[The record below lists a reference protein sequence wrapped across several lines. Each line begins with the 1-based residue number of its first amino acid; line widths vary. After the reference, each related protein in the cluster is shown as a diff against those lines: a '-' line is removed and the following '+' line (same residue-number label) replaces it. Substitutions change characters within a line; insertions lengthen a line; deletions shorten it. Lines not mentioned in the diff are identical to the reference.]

1 MVTISTWLSIM
12 DHSNN
17 INKLEQEDLQLSDNL
32 QKITLHKLIAEKV
45 NIAKMLQRDRRSEHI
60 QVCGSMLQFL
70 KERNLV
76 SEEIRRR
83 LVKGNFCKYRFC
95 PMCQWRMAR
104 KVCREVLG
112 RLRTINEN
120 HNGVA
125 LLFLT
130 LTIKNEPLSELNRT
144 VKLLSKAFYRMQQT
158 QQYRRAVYGSI
169 RAIEFLGDNTSKGEC
184 HPHFHCLLVVNKN
197 YFKSRDYIN
206 FEEWTALWQRSLRV
220 DYRPIIN
227 VQRVKPKGKM
237 SAIVAAAL
245 EVVKY
250 SVTSSDL
257 EKLSRDEFQELDR
270 QTRNLRQYNYS
281 GELKDAE
288 PTFDEEDESLW
299 ELIEEEYYQWKG
311 GKYSK
316 HNIDM
321 TSKV

>member
-1 MVTISTWLSIM
+1 MTYINIS
-12 DHSNN
+12 
-17 INKLEQEDLQLSDNL
+17 NKLELEDLQLAESL
-32 QKITLHKLIAEKV
+32 KKITLHKLIAEKV

-112 RLRTINEN
+112 RLRTINEA

-130 LTIKNEPLSELNRT
+130 LTIKNEPLTELNRT
-144 VKLLSKAFYRMQQT
+144 VKLLSKAFYRMQQSK
-158 QQYRRAVYGSI
+158 QYKSAVYGSI
-169 RAIEFLGDNTSKGEC
+169 RAIEFLGDNTEQGEC
-184 HPHFHCLLVVNKN
+184 HPHFHCLLVVPKS
-197 YFKSRDYIN
+197 YFTSRDYIN
-206 FEEWTALWQRSLRV
+206 FEEWTNLWQRSLRV

-257 EKLSRDEFQELDR
+257 EKLSKDDFQELDR
-270 QTRNLRQYNYS
+270 QTRNIRQYNYS

-288 PTFDEEDESLW
+288 PTFDDVEDESLW
-299 ELIEEEYYQWKG
+299 ELLEEEYYQWKNG
-311 GKYSK
+311 QYSK
-316 HNIDM
+316 RKFNR
-321 TSKV
+321 TV

>member
-1 MVTISTWLSIM
+1 MSS
-12 DHSNN
+12 SNN
-17 INKLEQEDLQLSDNL
+17 INKLELQDLQLSESL
-32 QKITLHKLIAEKV
+32 KKITLHKLIVEKV
-45 NIAKMLQRDRRSEHI
+45 NIAKMLEQSNRTERIE
-60 QVCGSMLQFL
+60 VCGSMLKLL
-70 KERNLV
+70 KERNVV

-83 LVKGNFCKYRFC
+83 LVKANFCKYRFC
-95 PMCQWRMAR
+95 PMCQWRKAR

-112 RLRTINEN
+112 RLRTIDEA

-130 LTIKNEPLSELNRT
+130 LTIKNEPLTELNRT
-144 VKLLSKAFYRMQQT
+144 VKHLSQAFQRLQQSK
-158 QQYRRAVYGSI
+158 QYKSAVYGSI
-169 RAIEFLGDNTSKGEC
+169 RAIEFLGDNTEQGEC

-197 YFKSRDYIN
+197 YFTSRDYIN
-206 FEEWTALWQRSLRV
+206 FEEWTNLWQRSLRV
-220 DYRPIIN
+220 NYRPVIN

-257 EKLSRDEFQELDR
+257 EKLSKEDFQELDR
-270 QTRNLRQYNYS
+270 QTRNIRQYNYS

-288 PTFDEEDESLW
+288 PTFDDVEDESLW
-299 ELIEEEYYQWKG
+299 ELLEEEYFQWKN

-316 HNIDM
+316 RKFN
-321 TSKV
+321 SAV

>member
-1 MVTISTWLSIM
+1 MNYPT
-12 DHSNN
+12 NC
-17 INKLEQEDLQLSDNL
+17 NKLELEDLQLTESL
-32 QKITLHKLIAEKV
+32 KKITLHKLIAEKV
-45 NIAKMLQRDRRSEHI
+45 NIAQMLQRDRRSEHI

-112 RLRTINEN
+112 RLRTIDEQ
-120 HNGVA
+120 HNGVE

-130 LTIKNEPLSELNRT
+130 LTVKNEPLTELNST
-144 VKLLSKAFYRMQQT
+144 VKLLSKAFYRMQQLK
-158 QQYRRAVYGSI
+158 QYKDAVLGSI
-169 RAIEFLGDNTSKGEC
+169 RAIEFLGDNTEAGEC
-184 HPHFHCLLVVNKN
+184 HPHFHCLLVVNKS

-206 FEEWTALWQRSLRV
+206 FEEWTSLWQRSLRV

-257 EKLSRDEFQELDR
+257 EKLSKDDFQELDR
-270 QTRNLRQYNYS
+270 QTRNIRQYNYS

-288 PTFDEEDESLW
+288 PTFDDVEDESLW
-299 ELIEEEYYQWKG
+299 ELLEEEYYQWKNG
-311 GKYSK
+311 QYSK
-316 HNIDM
+316 RKFNR
-321 TSKV
+321 TV

>member
-1 MVTISTWLSIM
+1 MTS
-12 DHSNN
+12 SNN
-17 INKLEQEDLQLSDNL
+17 INKLELQDLQLAESL
-32 QKITLHKLIAEKV
+32 KKITLHKLIAEKI
-45 NIAKMLQRDRRSEHI
+45 NIAKMLEQTNRIERIE
-60 QVCGSMLQFL
+60 VCGSMLKFL
-70 KERNLV
+70 KERNVV

-83 LVKGNFCKYRFC
+83 LVKANFCKYRFC
-95 PMCQWRMAR
+95 PMCQWRKAR

-112 RLRTINEN
+112 RLRTIEES

-130 LTIKNEPLSELNRT
+130 LTIKNEPLTELNRT
-144 VKLLSKAFYRMQQT
+144 IKHLSQAFQRLQQSK
-158 QQYRRAVYGSI
+158 QYKDAVLGSI
-169 RAIEFLGDNTSKGEC
+169 RAIEFLGDNTEAGEC
-184 HPHFHCLLVVNKN
+184 HPHFHCLLVVNKS

-206 FEEWTALWQRSLRV
+206 FEEWTNLWQRCLRV
-220 DYRPIIN
+220 NYRPVIN

-257 EKLSRDEFQELDR
+257 EKLTKEDFQELDK
-270 QTRNLRQYNYS
+270 QTRNIRQYNYS

-288 PTFDEEDESLW
+288 PTFDDIEDESLW
-299 ELIEEEYYQWKG
+299 ELLEEEYFQWKN

-316 HNIDM
+316 RKFN
-321 TSKV
+321 SAV

>member
-1 MVTISTWLSIM
+1 M
-12 DHSNN
+12 NYPKN
-17 INKLEQEDLQLSDNL
+17 CNQLELQDLQLSESL
-32 QKITLHKLIAEKV
+32 KKITLHKLIAEKV

-112 RLRTINEN
+112 RLRTIEES
-120 HNGVA
+120 HNGVS

-130 LTIKNEPLSELNRT
+130 LTIKNEPLAELNST
-144 VKLLSKAFYRMQQT
+144 VKLLSKAFKRLQQSK
-158 QQYRRAVYGSI
+158 QYKSAVLGSI
-169 RAIEFLGDNTSKGEC
+169 RAIEFLGDNTEVGEC
-184 HPHFHCLLVVNKN
+184 HPHFHCLLVVNKS

-206 FEEWTALWQRSLRV
+206 FEEWTNLWQRCLRV
-220 DYRPIIN
+220 NYRPVIN

-257 EKLSRDEFQELDR
+257 EKLTKEDFQELDK
-270 QTRNLRQYNYS
+270 QTRNIRQYNYS

-288 PTFDEEDESLW
+288 PTFDDVEDESFW
-299 ELIEEEYYQWKG
+299 ELLEEEYYQWKNG
-311 GKYSK
+311 QYSK
-316 HNIDM
+316 RKFN
-321 TSKV
+321 SAV

>member
-1 MVTISTWLSIM
+1 MTS
-12 DHSNN
+12 SNN
-17 INKLEQEDLQLSDNL
+17 INKLELQDLQLAESL
-32 QKITLHKLIAEKV
+32 KKITLHKLIAEKV

-112 RLRTINEN
+112 RLRTINEA

-130 LTIKNEPLSELNRT
+130 LTIKNEPITELKST
-144 VKLLSKAFYRMQQT
+144 VKHLSQAFQRLQQSK
-158 QQYRRAVYGSI
+158 QYKDVVYGSI
-169 RAIEFLGDNTSKGEC
+169 RAIEFLGDNTEQGEC
-184 HPHFHCLLVVNKN
+184 HPHFHCLLVVPKS
-197 YFKSRDYIN
+197 YFTSRYYIN
-206 FEEWTALWQRSLRV
+206 FEEWTNLWQRSLRV

-227 VQRVKPKGKM
+227 VQRVKPKEKM

-257 EKLSRDEFQELDR
+257 EKLTKEDFQELDR
-270 QTRNLRQYNYS
+270 QTRNIRQYNYS

-288 PTFDEEDESLW
+288 PTFDDAEDESLW
-299 ELIEEEYYQWKG
+299 QLIEEEYYHWKNG
-311 GKYSK
+311 QYSK
-316 HNIDM
+316 REFNR
-321 TSKV
+321 TV

>member
-1 MVTISTWLSIM
+1 MSS
-12 DHSNN
+12 SNN
-17 INKLEQEDLQLSDNL
+17 INQLELQDLQLSESL
-32 QKITLHKLIAEKV
+32 KKITLHKLIAEKI
-45 NIAKMLQRDRRSEHI
+45 NIAQMLEQSNRTERIE
-60 QVCGSMLQFL
+60 VCGSMLKFL
-70 KERNLV
+70 KERNVV

-83 LVKGNFCKYRFC
+83 LVKANFCKYRFC
-95 PMCQWRMAR
+95 PMCQWRLAR

-112 RLRTINEN
+112 RLRTIEES

-130 LTIKNEPLSELNRT
+130 LTIKNEPLTELNRT
-144 VKLLSKAFYRMQQT
+144 VKHLSASFNRMQKT
-158 QQYRRAVYGSI
+158 QQYKDAVLGSI
-169 RAIEFLGDNTSKGEC
+169 RAIEFLGDNTEVGEC
-184 HPHFHCLLVVNKN
+184 HPHFHCLLVVPKS
-197 YFKSRDYIN
+197 YFTSRYYIN
-206 FEEWTALWQRSLRV
+206 FEEWTSLWQRSLRV

-257 EKLSRDEFQELDR
+257 EKLSKDDFQELDR
-270 QTRNLRQYNYS
+270 QTRNIRQYNYS

-288 PTFDEEDESLW
+288 PTFDDIEDESLW
-299 ELIEEEYYQWKG
+299 KLLEEEYFQWKN

-316 HNIDM
+316 RKFN
-321 TSKV
+321 SAV

>member
-1 MVTISTWLSIM
+1 MTS
-12 DHSNN
+12 SNN
-17 INKLEQEDLQLSDNL
+17 INKLELQDLQLSESL
-32 QKITLHKLIAEKV
+32 KKITLHKLIAEKV
-45 NIAKMLQRDRRSEHI
+45 NIAQMLQRDRRSEHI

-95 PMCQWRMAR
+95 PMCQWRKAR

-112 RLRTINEN
+112 RLRTIDEA

-130 LTIKNEPLSELNRT
+130 LTIKNEPLTELNNT
-144 VKLLSKAFYRMQQT
+144 VKHLSASFNRMQKT
-158 QQYRRAVYGSI
+158 QQYKSAVYGSI
-169 RAIEFLGDNTSKGEC
+169 RAIEFLGDNTEAGEC
-184 HPHFHCLLVVNKN
+184 HPHFHCLLVVNKS

-206 FEEWTALWQRSLRV
+206 FEEWTNLWQRSLRV
-220 DYRPIIN
+220 NYRPVIN

-257 EKLSRDEFQELDR
+257 EKLTREDFQELDR
-270 QTRNLRQYNYS
+270 QTRNIRQYNYS

-288 PTFDEEDESLW
+288 PTFDDIEDESLW
-299 ELIEEEYYQWKG
+299 ELLEEEYYQWKNG
-311 GKYSK
+311 QYSK
-316 HNIDM
+316 RKFNR
-321 TSKV
+321 TV

>member
-1 MVTISTWLSIM
+1 MSS
-12 DHSNN
+12 SNN
-17 INKLEQEDLQLSDNL
+17 INKLELEDLQLTESL
-32 QKITLHKLIAEKV
+32 KKITLHKLIAEKI
-45 NIAKMLQRDRRSEHI
+45 NIAQMLQRDRRSEHI

-112 RLRTINEN
+112 RLRTIDEQ

-130 LTIKNEPLSELNRT
+130 LTIKNEPLTELNST
-144 VKLLSKAFYRMQQT
+144 VKLLSKAFYRMQQLK
-158 QQYRRAVYGSI
+158 QYKDAVLGSI
-169 RAIEFLGDNTSKGEC
+169 RAIEFLGDNTEAGEC
-184 HPHFHCLLVVNKN
+184 HPHFHCLLVVNKS

-206 FEEWTALWQRSLRV
+206 FEEWTNLWQRSLRV
-220 DYRPIIN
+220 NYRPVIN

-257 EKLSRDEFQELDR
+257 EKLTKEDFQELDK
-270 QTRNLRQYNYS
+270 QTRNIRQYNYS

-288 PTFDEEDESLW
+288 PTFDDIEDESLW
-299 ELIEEEYYQWKG
+299 ELLEEEYYQWKNG
-311 GKYSK
+311 QYSK
-316 HNIDM
+316 RKFN
-321 TSKV
+321 SAV

>member
-1 MVTISTWLSIM
+1 MSS
-12 DHSNN
+12 SNN
-17 INKLEQEDLQLSDNL
+17 INKLELQDLQLSESL
-32 QKITLHKLIAEKV
+32 KKITLHKLIAEKV

-112 RLRTINEN
+112 RLRTIDEA

-130 LTIKNEPLSELNRT
+130 LTIKNEPLTELNST
-144 VKLLSKAFYRMQQT
+144 VKHLSQAFQRLQQSK
-158 QQYRRAVYGSI
+158 QYKSAVYGSI
-169 RAIEFLGDNTSKGEC
+169 RAIEFLGDNTEAGEC
-184 HPHFHCLLVVNKN
+184 HPHFHCLLVVNKS

-206 FEEWTALWQRSLRV
+206 FEEWTSLWQRSLRV

-257 EKLSRDEFQELDR
+257 EKLTKEDFQELDK
-270 QTRNLRQYNYS
+270 QTRNIRQYNYS

-288 PTFDEEDESLW
+288 PTFDDIEDESLW
-299 ELIEEEYYQWKG
+299 ELLEEEYFQWKN

-316 HNIDM
+316 RKFN
-321 TSKV
+321 SAV

>member
-1 MVTISTWLSIM
+1 M
-12 DHSNN
+12 NYPKN
-17 INKLEQEDLQLSDNL
+17 CNQLELQDLQLSESL
-32 QKITLHKLIAEKV
+32 KKITLHKLIAEKV

-112 RLRTINEN
+112 RLRTIEES
-120 HNGVA
+120 HNGVS

-130 LTIKNEPLSELNRT
+130 LTIKNEPLAELNST
-144 VKLLSKAFYRMQQT
+144 VKLLSKAFKRLQQSK
-158 QQYRRAVYGSI
+158 QYKSAVLGSI
-169 RAIEFLGDNTSKGEC
+169 RAIEFLGDNTEVGEC
-184 HPHFHCLLVVNKN
+184 HPHFHCLLVVPKS
-197 YFKSRDYIN
+197 YFTSRYYIN
-206 FEEWTALWQRSLRV
+206 FEEWTSLWQRSLRV

-257 EKLSRDEFQELDR
+257 EKLTKEDFQELDK
-270 QTRNLRQYNYS
+270 QTRNIRQYNYS

-288 PTFDEEDESLW
+288 PTFDDIEDESLW
-299 ELIEEEYYQWKG
+299 ELLEEEYYQWKNG
-311 GKYSK
+311 QYSK
-316 HNIDM
+316 RKFNR
-321 TSKV
+321 TV

>member
-1 MVTISTWLSIM
+1 MSS
-12 DHSNN
+12 SNN
-17 INKLEQEDLQLSDNL
+17 INKLELQDLQLSESL
-32 QKITLHKLIAEKV
+32 KKITLHKLIAEKV
-45 NIAKMLQRDRRSEHI
+45 NIAQMLQRDRRSEHI

-95 PMCQWRMAR
+95 PMCQWRKAR

-112 RLRTINEN
+112 RLRTIDEA

-130 LTIKNEPLSELNRT
+130 LTIKNEPLTELNRT
-144 VKLLSKAFYRMQQT
+144 VKHLSQAFKRLQQSK
-158 QQYRRAVYGSI
+158 QYKDAVYGSI
-169 RAIEFLGDNTSKGEC
+169 RAIEFLGDNTEAGEC

-197 YFKSRDYIN
+197 YFTSRDYIN
-206 FEEWTALWQRSLRV
+206 FEEWTSLWQRSLRV

-257 EKLSRDEFQELDR
+257 EKLSKEDFQELDR
-270 QTRNLRQYNYS
+270 QTRNIRQYNYS

-288 PTFDEEDESLW
+288 PTFDDAEDESLW
-299 ELIEEEYYQWKG
+299 ELLEEEYYQWKNG
-311 GKYSK
+311 QYSK
-316 HNIDM
+316 RKFNR
-321 TSKV
+321 TV

>member
-1 MVTISTWLSIM
+1 MSS
-12 DHSNN
+12 SNN
-17 INKLEQEDLQLSDNL
+17 INKLELQDLQLSESL
-32 QKITLHKLIAEKV
+32 KKITLHKLIAEKV
-45 NIAKMLQRDRRSEHI
+45 NIAQMLQRDRRSEHI

-112 RLRTINEN
+112 RLRTIDEQ

-130 LTIKNEPLSELNRT
+130 LTIKNKPLTELNST
-144 VKLLSKAFYRMQQT
+144 VKLLSKAFYRMQQLK
-158 QQYRRAVYGSI
+158 QYKDAVLGSI
-169 RAIEFLGDNTSKGEC
+169 RAIEFLGDNTEQGEC
-184 HPHFHCLLVVNKN
+184 HPHFHCLLVVRKS
-197 YFKSRDYIN
+197 YFKKSDYIN
-206 FEEWTALWQRSLRV
+206 FEEWTNLWQRSLRV
-220 DYRPIIN
+220 NYRPVIN

-257 EKLSRDEFQELDR
+257 EKLTREDFQELDR
-270 QTRNLRQYNYS
+270 QTRNIRQYNYS

-288 PTFDEEDESLW
+288 PTFDDAEDESLW
-299 ELIEEEYYQWKG
+299 ELLEEEYYQWKNG
-311 GKYSK
+311 QYSK
-316 HNIDM
+316 RKFN
-321 TSKV
+321 SAV

>member
-1 MVTISTWLSIM
+1 M
-12 DHSNN
+12 NYPKN
-17 INKLEQEDLQLSDNL
+17 CNQLELQDLQLSESL
-32 QKITLHKLIAEKV
+32 KKITLHKLIAEKV

-112 RLRTINEN
+112 RLRTIEES
-120 HNGVA
+120 HNGVS

-130 LTIKNEPLSELNRT
+130 LTIKNEPLAELNST
-144 VKLLSKAFYRMQQT
+144 VKLLSKAFKRLQQSK
-158 QQYRRAVYGSI
+158 QYKSAVLGSI
-169 RAIEFLGDNTSKGEC
+169 RAIEFLGDNTEVGEC
-184 HPHFHCLLVVNKN
+184 HPHFHCLLVVNKS

-206 FEEWTALWQRSLRV
+206 FEEWTNLWQRSLRV

-227 VQRVKPKGKM
+227 VQKVKAKGKM

-257 EKLSRDEFQELDR
+257 EKLSKEDFQELDR
-270 QTRNLRQYNYS
+270 QTRNIRQYNYS

-288 PTFDEEDESLW
+288 PTFDDIEDESLW
-299 ELIEEEYYQWKG
+299 ELLEEEYYQWKNG
-311 GKYSK
+311 QYSK
-316 HNIDM
+316 RKFN
-321 TSKV
+321 SAV

>member
-1 MVTISTWLSIM
+1 MSS
-12 DHSNN
+12 SNN
-17 INKLEQEDLQLSDNL
+17 INKLELQDLQLSESL
-32 QKITLHKLIAEKV
+32 KKITLHKLIAEKV
-45 NIAKMLQRDRRSEHI
+45 NIAQMLQRDRRSEHI

-112 RLRTINEN
+112 RLRTIDEQ

-130 LTIKNEPLSELNRT
+130 LTIKNEPLTELNST
-144 VKLLSKAFYRMQQT
+144 VKLLSKAFYRMQQLK
-158 QQYRRAVYGSI
+158 QYKDAVLGSI
-169 RAIEFLGDNTSKGEC
+169 RAIEFLGDNTEAGEC
-184 HPHFHCLLVVNKN
+184 HPHFHCLLVVNKS

-206 FEEWTALWQRSLRV
+206 FEEWTNLWQRSLRV
-220 DYRPIIN
+220 NYRPVIN

-257 EKLSRDEFQELDR
+257 EKLTREDFQELDR
-270 QTRNLRQYNYS
+270 QTRNIRQYNYS

-288 PTFDEEDESLW
+288 PTFDDIEDESLW
-299 ELIEEEYYQWKG
+299 ELLEEEYYQWKNG
-311 GKYSK
+311 QYSK
-316 HNIDM
+316 RKFNR
-321 TSKV
+321 TV

>member
-1 MVTISTWLSIM
+1 MNILQY
-12 DHSNN
+12 
-17 INKLEQEDLQLSDNL
+17 INKVEQDDLQLAESL
-32 QKITLHKLIAEKV
+32 KKITLHKLIAEKV

-112 RLRTINEN
+112 RLRTIDEQ

-130 LTIKNEPLSELNRT
+130 LTIKNEPLTELNRT
-144 VKLLSKAFYRMQQT
+144 IKHLSQAFQRLQQSK
-158 QQYRRAVYGSI
+158 QYKDAVLGSI
-169 RAIEFLGDNTSKGEC
+169 RAIEFLGDNTEVGEC
-184 HPHFHCLLVVNKN
+184 HPHFHCLLVVNKS

-206 FEEWTALWQRSLRV
+206 FEEWTNLWQRSLRV

-257 EKLSRDEFQELDR
+257 EKLSKEDFQELDR
-270 QTRNLRQYNYS
+270 QTRNIRQYNYS

-288 PTFDEEDESLW
+288 PTFDDVEDESLW
-299 ELIEEEYYQWKG
+299 ELLEEEYYHWAN

-316 HNIDM
+316 REFKR
-321 TSKV
+321 TV

>member
-1 MVTISTWLSIM
+1 MSS
-12 DHSNN
+12 SNN
-17 INKLEQEDLQLSDNL
+17 INKLELQDLQLSESL
-32 QKITLHKLIAEKV
+32 KKITLHKLIAEKV
-45 NIAKMLQRDRRSEHI
+45 NIAQMLQRDRRSEHI

-112 RLRTINEN
+112 RLRTIDEQ

-130 LTIKNEPLSELNRT
+130 LTIKNEPLTELNST
-144 VKLLSKAFYRMQQT
+144 VKLLSKAFYRMQQLK
-158 QQYRRAVYGSI
+158 QYKDAVLGSI
-169 RAIEFLGDNTSKGEC
+169 RAIEFLGDNTEAGEC
-184 HPHFHCLLVVNKN
+184 HPHFHCLLVVNKS

-206 FEEWTALWQRSLRV
+206 FEEWTNLWQRSLRV
-220 DYRPIIN
+220 NYRPVIN

-257 EKLSRDEFQELDR
+257 EKLTREDFQELDR
-270 QTRNLRQYNYS
+270 QTRNIRQYNYS

-288 PTFDEEDESLW
+288 PTFDDIEDESLW
-299 ELIEEEYYQWKG
+299 ELLEEEYYQWSH

-316 HNIDM
+316 RKFN
-321 TSKV
+321 SAV

>member
-1 MVTISTWLSIM
+1 MTS
-12 DHSNN
+12 SNN
-17 INKLEQEDLQLSDNL
+17 INKLELEDLQLTESL
-32 QKITLHKLIAEKV
+32 KKITLHKLIAKKV
-45 NIAKMLQRDRRSEHI
+45 NIAQMLQRDRRSEHI

-112 RLRTINEN
+112 RLRTIDEQ

-130 LTIKNEPLSELNRT
+130 LTIKNEPLTELNST
-144 VKLLSKAFYRMQQT
+144 VKLLSKAFYRMQQLK
-158 QQYRRAVYGSI
+158 QYKDAVLGSI
-169 RAIEFLGDNTSKGEC
+169 RAIEFLGDNTEAGEC
-184 HPHFHCLLVVNKN
+184 HPHFHCLLVVNKS

-206 FEEWTALWQRSLRV
+206 FEEWTSLWQRSLRV
-220 DYRPIIN
+220 NYRPVIN

-257 EKLSRDEFQELDR
+257 EKLTKEDFQELDR
-270 QTRNLRQYNYS
+270 QTRNIRQYNYS

-288 PTFDEEDESLW
+288 PTFDDIEDESLW
-299 ELIEEEYYQWKG
+299 ELLEEEYYQWSH

-316 HNIDM
+316 REFNR
-321 TSKV
+321 TV

>member
-1 MVTISTWLSIM
+1 MTYINI
-12 DHSNN
+12 SNN
-17 INKLEQEDLQLSDNL
+17 LELEDLQLTESL
-32 QKITLHKLIAEKV
+32 KKITLHKLIAEKI
-45 NIAKMLQRDRRSEHI
+45 NIAKMLEQTNRIERIE
-60 QVCGSMLQFL
+60 VCGSMLKFL
-70 KERNLV
+70 KERNVV

-83 LVKGNFCKYRFC
+83 LVKANFCKYRFC
-95 PMCQWRMAR
+95 PMCQWRKAR

-112 RLRTINEN
+112 RLRTIDEA

-130 LTIKNEPLSELNRT
+130 LTIKNEPLTELNST
-144 VKLLSKAFYRMQQT
+144 VKHLSASFNRMQKT
-158 QQYRRAVYGSI
+158 QQYKSAVYGSI
-169 RAIEFLGDNTSKGEC
+169 RAIEFLGDNTEAGEC
-184 HPHFHCLLVVNKN
+184 HPHFHCLLVVNKS

-206 FEEWTALWQRSLRV
+206 FEEWTNLWQRSLRV

-257 EKLSRDEFQELDR
+257 EKLTKEDFQELDK
-270 QTRNLRQYNYS
+270 QTRNIRQYNYS

-288 PTFDEEDESLW
+288 PTFDDIEDENLW
-299 ELIEEEYYQWKG
+299 ELLEEEYYQWKNG
-311 GKYSK
+311 QYSK
-316 HNIDM
+316 REFNR
-321 TSKV
+321 TV

>member
-1 MVTISTWLSIM
+1 MSEL
-12 DHSNN
+12 NN
-17 INKLEQEDLQLSDNL
+17 INRLEIEDIQLAENL
-32 QKITLHKLIAEKV
+32 QKITLHKLITEKV

-112 RLRTINEN
+112 RLRTIDEA

-130 LTIKNEPLSELNRT
+130 LTVKNEPLSELNRT
-144 VKLLSKAFYRMQQT
+144 VKCLSQAFKRLQQSK
-158 QQYRRAVYGSI
+158 QYKCAVLGSI
-169 RAIEFLGDNTSKGEC
+169 RAIEFLGDNTEKGEC
-184 HPHFHCLLVVNKN
+184 HPHFHCLLVVNKS

-257 EKLSRDEFQELDR
+257 EKLTKEDFQELDR
-270 QTRNLRQYNYS
+270 QTRNIRQYNYS

-288 PTFDEEDESLW
+288 PTFDDIEDESLW
-299 ELIEEEYYQWKG
+299 ELLEEEYYQWSN

-316 HNIDM
+316 REFNR
-321 TSKV
+321 TV

>member
-1 MVTISTWLSIM
+1 MNYPT
-12 DHSNN
+12 NC
-17 INKLEQEDLQLSDNL
+17 NKLELEDLQLTESL
-32 QKITLHKLIAEKV
+32 KKITLHKLIAEKV
-45 NIAKMLQRDRRSEHI
+45 NIAQMLQRDRRSEHI

-112 RLRTINEN
+112 RLRTIDEQ
-120 HNGVA
+120 HNGVE

-130 LTIKNEPLSELNRT
+130 LTVKNEPLTELNST
-144 VKLLSKAFYRMQQT
+144 VKLLSKAFYRMQQLK
-158 QQYRRAVYGSI
+158 QYKDAVLGSI
-169 RAIEFLGDNTSKGEC
+169 RAIEFLGDNTEAGEC
-184 HPHFHCLLVVNKN
+184 HPHFHCLLVVNKS

-220 DYRPIIN
+220 NYRPVIN

-257 EKLSRDEFQELDR
+257 EKLTREDFQELDR
-270 QTRNLRQYNYS
+270 QTRNIRQYNYS

-288 PTFDEEDESLW
+288 PTFDDIEDESLW
-299 ELIEEEYYQWKG
+299 ELLEEEYYQWSH

-316 HNIDM
+316 RKFN
-321 TSKV
+321 SAV

>member
-1 MVTISTWLSIM
+1 MSS
-12 DHSNN
+12 SNN
-17 INKLEQEDLQLSDNL
+17 INKLELQDLQLSESL
-32 QKITLHKLIAEKV
+32 KKITLHKLIAEKV
-45 NIAKMLQRDRRSEHI
+45 NIAQMLQRDRRSEHI

-112 RLRTINEN
+112 RLRTIDEQ

-130 LTIKNEPLSELNRT
+130 LTIKNEPLTELNST
-144 VKLLSKAFYRMQQT
+144 VKLLSKAFYRMQQLK
-158 QQYRRAVYGSI
+158 QYKDAVLGSI
-169 RAIEFLGDNTSKGEC
+169 RAIEFLGDNTEAGEC
-184 HPHFHCLLVVNKN
+184 HPHFHCLLVVNKS

-206 FEEWTALWQRSLRV
+206 FEEWTNLWQRSLRV
-220 DYRPIIN
+220 NYRPVIN

-257 EKLSRDEFQELDR
+257 EKLSKEDFQELDK
-270 QTRNLRQYNYS
+270 QTRNIRQYNYS

-288 PTFDEEDESLW
+288 PTFDDIEDENLW
-299 ELIEEEYYQWKG
+299 ELLEEEYYQWKNG
-311 GKYSK
+311 QYSK
-316 HNIDM
+316 IKFN
-321 TSKV
+321 SAV

>member
-1 MVTISTWLSIM
+1 M
-12 DHSNN
+12 NYPKN
-17 INKLEQEDLQLSDNL
+17 CNQLELQDLQLSESL
-32 QKITLHKLIAEKV
+32 KKITLHKLIAEKV

-112 RLRTINEN
+112 RLRTIEES
-120 HNGVA
+120 HNGVS

-130 LTIKNEPLSELNRT
+130 LTIKNEPLAELNST
-144 VKLLSKAFYRMQQT
+144 VKLLSKAFKRLQQSK
-158 QQYRRAVYGSI
+158 QYKDAVLGSI
-169 RAIEFLGDNTSKGEC
+169 RAIEFLGDNTEAGEC
-184 HPHFHCLLVVNKN
+184 HPHFHCLLVVNKS
-197 YFKSRDYIN
+197 YFTSRDYIN
-206 FEEWTALWQRSLRV
+206 FDEWTDLWQRSLRV

-227 VQRVKPKGKM
+227 VQRVKSKGKM

-257 EKLSRDEFQELDR
+257 EKLSKEDFQELDK
-270 QTRNLRQYNYS
+270 QTRNIRQYNYS

-288 PTFDEEDESLW
+288 PTFDDIEDENLW
-299 ELIEEEYYQWKG
+299 ELLEEEYYQWKNG
-311 GKYSK
+311 QYSK
-316 HNIDM
+316 RKFN
-321 TSKV
+321 SAV

>member
-1 MVTISTWLSIM
+1 MSS
-12 DHSNN
+12 SNN
-17 INKLEQEDLQLSDNL
+17 INKLELQDLQLAESL

-112 RLRTINEN
+112 RLRTIDEA

-130 LTIKNEPLSELNRT
+130 LTIKNESLTKLNST
-144 VKLLSKAFYRMQQT
+144 VKHLSQAFQRLQQSK
-158 QQYRRAVYGSI
+158 QYKDAVLGSI
-169 RAIEFLGDNTSKGEC
+169 RAIEFLGDHTEKDEC
-184 HPHFHCLLVVNKN
+184 HPHFHCLLVVNKS
-197 YFKSRDYIN
+197 YFTSRDYIN
-206 FEEWTALWQRSLRV
+206 FEEWTNLWQRSLRV
-220 DYRPIIN
+220 NYRPVIN

-257 EKLSRDEFQELDR
+257 EKLTKEDFQELDK
-270 QTRNLRQYNYS
+270 QTRNIRQYNYS

-288 PTFDEEDESLW
+288 PTFDDAEDESLW
-299 ELIEEEYYQWKG
+299 ELLEEEYYQWKNG
-311 GKYSK
+311 QYSK
-316 HNIDM
+316 RKFN
-321 TSKV
+321 SAV